1 MESVLGREQG
11 REPEIPKLAGIIILI
26 IILKKN
32 LGVMAHTFNPSTR
45 EAEAGRVLSIQGQPG
60 LQREFQDSQGYLKR
74 PCLKKTIQQ

>member
-26 IILKKN
+26 IILKKKN

-60 LQREFQDSQGYLKR
+60 LQREFQDSQSYIVK
-74 PCLKKTIQQ
+74 P